1 MITSRWKKVW
11 ADFWGNKSRTFLTI
25 LIIMVGTAGVGFINN
40 FSLYMIQGMDEDF
53 LSASPSEALIYAY
66 PMDDR
71 SVKLAREVPGVNA
84 VEGRSVFVKQVIQ
97 PDGKKII
104 IQFTAIDNP
113 YHLTVNTL
121 QPARGESRIA
131 PLGDKEVLIDISA
144 ASLGYQPGDTILID
158 LGGGKVRKLRLAGY
172 LHAAAGF
179 PYGQTRMINAY
190 VTPKTIKWLGGTLDY
205 GTLEVSVAENPT
217 DQEHV
222 TQVAQAVAER
232 IKETGASIGYVQVS
246 QPGHHFA
253 YTYTQ
258 IVVLVMRI
266 LGWLIVIL
274 SGFLI
279 VNTITALMSQQTR
292 QIGIM
297 KATGAETWQIFGMY
311 IVLILGFGLIALI
324 IAIPL
329 ANRAAEFLGNG
340 MASFLSIYLG
350 TYPGYT
356 STLIQQVIVALVV
369 PPLAALLPIYNSV
382 RVTVRAALTDYG
394 IGGSFKPGKSSVSR
408 RNLLIPRPMRLSL
421 RNAFR
426 RKARLSLTLFTLV
439 LAGAIFIAVNNLQAT
454 FYKLIDDFKG
464 YYLADVDIAFDRPYR
479 FEKVAPLAMQV
490 AGVESVEGWMTQ
502 TGTLIRNREEAG
514 AQVSFI
520 APPSTSTLIDPNI
533 SYGRWLQPGDQNA
546 AVISDKL
553 VRTFPDL
560 DVGDWLTIEIEGKE
574 AQWQIVGIYTFVADL
589 GIYVNYEYLST
600 LMHQPEQVYLLRV
613 KTSQHDIGT
622 QQRVSDQ
629 LQALYAESGIR
640 VSASQ
645 LGQEQIQATATNFD
659 IFIYFVM
666 VMAILIAVVG
676 ALGLTGTMSINVM
689 ERTREIGVMRA
700 IGASSWDI
708 QSIVIVEGLVIGLI
722 SWTISILL
730 SIPITA
736 VLTTGVGMQF
746 WQSPMPFVYNPTG
759 IFAWLLGILVI
770 GTIASALPARHAS
783 RLTVRDSLAYEG

>member
-1 MITSRWKKVW
+1 MSSRWKKVW
-11 ADFWGNKSRTFLTI
+11 ADFWGNRTRTFLTI
-25 LIIMVGTAGVGFINN
+25 LIVMVGTFGVGFINN

-71 SVKLAREVPGVNA
+71 SVRVAREVPGVNA
-84 VEGRSVFVKQVIQ
+84 AEARSVFVKQVIQ
-97 PDGKKII
+97 SDGKTVN
-104 IQFTAIDNP
+104 IQFTAIESP
-113 YHLTVNTL
+113 YTLTVNTL
-121 QPARGESRIA
+121 QPMRGESRIA
-131 PLGDKEVLIDISA
+131 PLGDKEVLIDVSA
-144 ASLGYQPGDTILID
+144 DSLGYKPGDTILID
-158 LGGGKVRKLRLAGY
+158 LGGGKQRKLRLAGY
-172 LHAAAGF
+172 FHAAAGF
-179 PYGQTRMINAY
+179 PYGQTRIINAY
-190 VTPKTIKWLGGTLDY
+190 VTPKTMKWLGGTLDY
-205 GTLEVSVAENPT
+205 NTLEVSVAENPT
-217 DQEHV
+217 DQQHV

-232 IKETGASIGYVQVS
+232 IKETGASVGYVQVS

-279 VNTITALMSQQTR
+279 VNTITALMAQQTR

-329 ANRAAEFLGNG
+329 ANIAAEYLANG
-340 MASFLSIYLG
+340 MAAFLSIYLRPF
-350 TYPGYT
+350 PGYT
-356 STLIQQVIVALVV
+356 ATIVQQAIVALVV
-369 PPLAALLPIYNSV
+369 PPLAALLPVYNSV
-382 RVTVRAALTDYG
+382 RVTVREALTDYG
-394 IGGSFKPGKSSVSR
+394 LGGSFKPRKSSVSR
-408 RNLLIPRPMRLSL
+408 RDLLIPRPMRLSL

-464 YYLADVDIAFDRPYR
+464 YYLADVDIGFERPYR
-479 FEKVAPLAMQV
+479 FEKVASVAEQV
-490 AGVESVEGWMTQ
+490 EGVEGVEGWMTL

-514 AQVSFI
+514 AQVSFL
-520 APPSTSTLIDPNI
+520 APPSTSTLIQPNI
-533 SYGRWLQPGDQNA
+533 SYGRWLKPGDQNA
-546 AVISDKL
+546 IVISDKM

-560 DVGDWLTIEIEGKE
+560 NVGDWLTIEVEGKE
-574 AQWQIVGIYTFVADL
+574 AQWQIVGIYTFVSDL
-589 GIYVNYEYLST
+589 GIYVNYEYLSRF
-600 LMHQPEQVYLLRV
+600 MHQPEQVYLLRV
-613 KTSQHDIGT
+613 MTSQHDIGT
-622 QQRVSDQ
+622 QQRVSEQ
-629 LQALYAESGIR
+629 LQTRYAEAGIR

-645 LGQEQIQATATNFD
+645 LGGELIQATATNFD
-659 IFIYFVM
+659 IFIYFI
-666 VMAILIAVVG
+666 MAMAVLIAVVG
-676 ALGLTGTMSINVM
+676 ALGLMGTMSINVM
-689 ERTREIGVMRA
+689 ERTREIGVLRA

-708 QSIVIVEGLVIGLI
+708 QSIVIVEGIVIGLI
-722 SWTISILL
+722 SWIISILL
-730 SIPITA
+730 SIPITS

-746 WQSPMPFVYNPTG
+746 WQSPMPFVYNLSG
-759 IFAWLLGILVI
+759 IFIWLFGILVI

-783 RLTVRDSLAYEG
+783 RLTVKDTLAYEG